1 MVYDPFDPYLYGG
14 ASENCGGTPRGGGTE
29 NERFRRRETAGKLK
43 NKKIISQRAEK
54 TRCKDGEAT

>member
-1 MVYDPFDPYLYGG
+1 MVYDPFDPYLYG
-14 ASENCGGTPRGGGTE
+14 AFPKTVETLRGGGTE

-43 NKKIISQRAEK
+43 NKKINSQRAEK

>member
-14 ASENCGGTPRGGGTE
+14 VFRKLRRRSEGGGTE

-43 NKKIISQRAEK
+43 NQKNQFAESGK
-54 TRCKDGEAT
+54 NEV